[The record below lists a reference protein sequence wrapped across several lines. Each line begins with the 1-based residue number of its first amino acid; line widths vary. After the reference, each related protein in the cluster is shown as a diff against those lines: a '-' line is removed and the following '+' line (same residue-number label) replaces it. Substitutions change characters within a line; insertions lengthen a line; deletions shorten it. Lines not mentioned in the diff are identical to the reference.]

1 MWRSLGL
8 LCAVTF
14 LTLLPPTRAGF
25 MARGANGGTNC
36 AACAVLVGL
45 VEQLAQ
51 VYNED
56 AVKALDRFC
65 SFLPD
70 QLQAPCRAGAK
81 IFAPYIAEAIYNK
94 ETPDV
99 VCHAIGFCKVDP
111 GHQACHLFPV
121 PKGGMEAALRR
132 TQPMYQEVKKMRQQ
146 HGYADICNI
155 PGIKEIC
162 DIINRAFNSH
172 LPAED
177 LDKDGFST
185 IKTFRGSSWR
195 GKDCNDLDSRHH
207 PGARPINGDV
217 LTDSNC
223 NGISGLDSET
233 GLPYEDLLCNG
244 TEPRG
249 MILLGD
255 SIGAHFHLPPQ
266 WFEAKSLNPSVFKDL
281 LFILEN
287 EIDWP
292 ELSAATGHMNNTFG
306 EVIKGPVDSIYM
318 RLRERNRCNHRDY
331 QNIGVNGGRSGSM
344 NSTIVRSLVRNRMS
358 DYPALVNIEVVGNDV
373 CNGHPDTLSHMTK
386 PDEFR
391 KNMLDTLQYLDG
403 VLPAGSHVWLTG
415 LANGSLLYDN
425 VHDRIY
431 PLGSLRNDITYTDFY
446 SYMNCLEIS
455 PCAGWLTDNSTLRYL
470 TTKRA
475 FELSDVLKN
484 ITATS
489 EYKNFDLVYLDIGID
504 EVIAE
509 WEANGGEGWQL
520 IEPVDGF
527 HINQQAN
534 ALAAAHF
541 WKQLEKEYPDLM
553 GKVNPNNDRIKELF
567 GDQGGY

>member
-1 MWRSLGL
+1 MWRSFGL
-8 LCAVTF
+8 LCIF
-14 LTLLPPTRAGF
+14 LALLPLARAGKV
-25 MARGANGGTNC
+25 RDANGGTNC
-36 AACAVLVGL
+36 AVCTVLVGI

-51 VYNED
+51 VYDEGAVD
-56 AVKALDRFC
+56 ALERLC
-65 SFLPD
+65 SFLPE
-70 QLQAPCRAGAK
+70 QLQAPCRAGAEV
-81 IFAPYIAEAIYNK
+81 FAPYIAEAIYNK

-111 GHQACHLFPV
+111 GHQACHIFPP
-121 PKGGMEAALRR
+121 PKEGMEAALRR
-132 TQPMYQEVKKMRQQ
+132 IQPMYQDAKKMRE
-146 HGYADICNI
+146 GRGFADICDI

-162 DIINRAFNSH
+162 DIFDRAFSSH

-185 IKTFRGSSWR
+185 MKTFRGSSWR

-207 PGARPINGDV
+207 PGARPVDGDK

-223 NGISGLDSET
+223 NGIFGLDSET
-233 GLPYEDLLCNG
+233 GLPYEDVLCNG

-281 LFILEN
+281 IFILEN

-292 ELSAATGHMNNTFG
+292 ELSTATGHMNNTFG

-331 QNIGVNGGRSGSM
+331 QNLGVNGGRSGSM
-344 NSTIVRSLVRNRMS
+344 NSTIVRSLVRNRIS
-358 DYPALVNIEVVGNDV
+358 DYPAIVNIELVGNDV

-386 PDEFR
+386 PKDFR
-391 KNMLDTLQYLDG
+391 KYMLDTLQYLDG
-403 VLPAGSHVWLTG
+403 VLPEGSHVWLTS
-415 LANGSLLYDN
+415 LANGSLLYAN
-425 VHDRIY
+425 VHDRIH
-431 PLGSLRNDITYTDFY
+431 PLGSLRNDVTYRDMYTFL
-446 SYMNCLEIS
+446 NCLEIS
-455 PCAGWLTDNSTLRYL
+455 PCTGWLNANSTLRYL
-470 TTKRA
+470 TTQRA
-475 FELSDVLKN
+475 FELNDVLKN

-489 EYKNFDLVYLDIGID
+489 LYKNFKLIYQDIPID
-504 EVIAE
+504 AVIAK
-509 WEANGGEGWQL
+509 WEAQGGHGWEL

-527 HINQQAN
+527 HINQLAN
-534 ALAAAHF
+534 ALSADYI
-541 WKQLEKEYPDLM
+541 WEWMEKEHPELL
-553 GKVNPNNDRIKELF
+553 GKVNLNNDRIKQLF

>member
-1 MWRSLGL
+1 MWRSVGL
-8 LCAVTF
+8 VCTVALLALVP
-14 LTLLPPTRAGF
+14 LTTAG
-25 MARGANGGTNC
+25 RVRDANGGTNC
-36 AACAVLVGL
+36 IVCTVLVGL

-51 VYNED
+51 VYNEG
-56 AVKALDRFC
+56 AVEALERFC
-65 SFLPD
+65 SFLPE
-70 QLQAPCRAGAK
+70 QLQAPCRAGAE

-111 GHQACHLFPV
+111 GHKACHIFPV
-121 PKGGMEAALRR
+121 PKEGMDAALRR
-132 TQPMYQEVKKMRQQ
+132 IQEVKKMRQ
-146 HGYADICNI
+146 GREFTDICDI

-162 DIINRAFNSH
+162 NIFDRAFSSH
-172 LPAED
+172 LPADD

-185 IKTFRGSSWR
+185 MKLLDN
-195 GKDCNDLDSRHH
+195 DC
-207 PGARPINGDV
+207 
-217 LTDSNC
+217 LTLSQ
-223 NGISGLDSET
+223 GLDSET
-233 GLPYEDLLCNG
+233 GLPYEEVLCNG

-249 MILLGD
+249 LILLGD

-292 ELSAATGHMNNTFG
+292 ELSTATGHVNNTFG

-358 DYPALVNIEVVGNDV
+358 DYPALVNIELVGNDV
-373 CNGHPDTLSHMTK
+373 CNGHPDTLAHMTK
-386 PDEFR
+386 PKEFR
-391 KNMLDTLQYLDG
+391 NNMLDTLQYLDE
-403 VLPAGSHVWLTG
+403 VLPEGSHVWVSG
-415 LANGSLLYDN
+415 LANGSLLYAN
-425 VHDRIY
+425 VHDRIH

-446 SYMNCLEIS
+446 NYMNCLEIS
-455 PCAGWLTDNSTLRYL
+455 PCSGWLTDNSTLRYL

-475 FELSDVLKN
+475 FELNDVLRN
-484 ITATS
+484 ITANS
-489 EYKNFDLVYLDIGID
+489 RYKNFDLYYQDVPID

-509 WEANGGEGWQL
+509 WEAQGGQGWQL

-527 HINQQAN
+527 HINQLAN
-534 ALAAAHF
+534 ALGAAHI
-541 WKQLEKEYPDLM
+541 WEMLEKDHPNVL
-553 GKVNPNNDRIKELF
+553 GKVNPNNDRIKQLF

>member
-1 MWRSLGL
+1 MWRAFGL
-8 LCAVTF
+8 ICIF
-14 LTLLPPTRAGF
+14 LALLPLARAGKV
-25 MARGANGGTNC
+25 RDANGGTNC
-36 AACAVLVGL
+36 AVCTVLVGI

-51 VYNED
+51 VYDEGAVD
-56 AVKALDRFC
+56 ALERLC
-65 SFLPD
+65 SFLPE
-70 QLQAPCRAGAK
+70 QLQAPCRAGAEV
-81 IFAPYIAEAIYNK
+81 FAPYIAEAIYNK

-111 GHQACHLFPV
+111 GHQACHIFPS
-121 PKGGMEAALRR
+121 PKEGMEEALRR
-132 TQPMYQEVKKMRQQ
+132 IQPMYQDAKKMRERR
-146 HGYADICNI
+146 GFADICDI

-162 DIINRAFNSH
+162 DIFDRAFSSH

-185 IKTFRGSSWR
+185 MKTFRGSSWR

-207 PGARPINGDV
+207 PGARPVDGDK

-223 NGISGLDSET
+223 NGIFGLDSET
-233 GLPYEDLLCNG
+233 GLPYEDVLCNG

-281 LFILEN
+281 IFILEN

-292 ELSAATGHMNNTFG
+292 ELSTATGHMNNTFG

-344 NSTIVRSLVRNRMS
+344 NSTIVRSLVRNRIS
-358 DYPALVNIEVVGNDV
+358 DYPAIVNIELVGNDV

-386 PDEFR
+386 PKDFR
-391 KNMLDTLQYLDG
+391 KYMLDTLQYLDG
-403 VLPAGSHVWLTG
+403 VLPEGSHVWLTS
-415 LANGSLLYDN
+415 LANGSLLYAN
-425 VHDRIY
+425 VHDRIH
-431 PLGSLRNDITYTDFY
+431 PLGSLRNDVTYRDMYTFL
-446 SYMNCLEIS
+446 NCLEIS
-455 PCAGWLTDNSTLRYL
+455 PCTGWLNDNSTLRYL
-470 TTKRA
+470 TTQRA
-475 FELSDVLKN
+475 FELNDVLKN

-489 EYKNFDLVYLDIGID
+489 LYKNFKLIYQDIPID
-504 EVIAE
+504 AVIAK
-509 WEANGGEGWQL
+509 WEAQGGHGWEL

-527 HINQQAN
+527 HINQLAN
-534 ALAAAHF
+534 ALSADYI
-541 WKQLEKEYPDLM
+541 WEWMEKEHPELL
-553 GKVNPNNDRIKELF
+553 GKVNLNNDRIKQLF